1 MLATTHEQRMVC
13 DKCNKPGGVHLVS
26 TKKTVFCCWIFAFV
40 MCHALLLG
48 ACQHA
53 CHKYRKEMDVLAYIA
68 GVSGSWTPAWL
79 LQMTL
84 RVLFLSNIGL
94 RAIFQEDIVKSQY

>member
-1 MLATTHEQRMVC
+1 MEAFRKGGPLQLSARKIISLFALVACMLATTHEQRMAC

-26 TKKTVFCCWIFAFV
+26 TKNTVFCSWIFAFV

-53 CHKYRKEMDVLAYIA
+53 CHKYRKEMDVLA
-68 GVSGSWTPAWL
+68 
-79 LQMTL
+79 
-84 RVLFLSNIGL
+84 
-94 RAIFQEDIVKSQY
+94 SQASLAPGCLPGCFK